1 MLQGLSDLG
10 QAYLSFMKPLT
21 LLYGLGGAF
30 VGIIMGILPGLS
42 ATLAI
47 ALLTTLTIKLQ
58 ANDAILVLICSYVGA
73 LYGGSRTAI
82 LLNIPGTAANA
93 ASCADGYALALQGQA
108 GRAIGIA
115 TSGAFVSTLIGVVCL
130 AAFTPSLAEV
140 ALAFGAFE
148 FFWLALFGVALSG
161 SIVGDDPI
169 KGWLMGAL
177 GLFVAQ
183 IGQEGLY
190 AYNRF
195 TFGWDEL
202 AGGISLIPALVGA
215 FGLAEILTTLADPAE
230 KKLVELKDSV
240 LPRFRE
246 VAQYWRTVLRSGVI
260 GVLTGL
266 LPGVG
271 EDSGAWMSYAAA
283 KATSKEKHLFG
294 KGSIDGLMAAETG
307 DMASIPGHIIPCLA
321 LGIPGSAASAVL
333 MAAMIIHG
341 IQPGPMMMIAHPHFV
356 YEVVAMTSLATVT
369 ILIFG
374 LFLVKPLLLI
384 LRIRRTVLMPVIF
397 LLCTVGAFASASR
410 LFDIYA
416 MLVIGI
422 GAFFL
427 RRRGYQM
434 APFVL
439 GLVLG
444 PLLDKS
450 LRRGLVLS
458 DGSLAPF
465 FTRPISAAFAVVV
478 IFTLLL
484 YVPAFKAAVRR
495 VTGGAGAFVRSAIGR
510 TPRGGDAA

>member
-1 MLQGLSDLG
+1 MLTGLADLG
-10 QAYLSFMKPLT
+10 QAYLGFFNPTSIG
-21 LLYGLGGAF
+21 YGLGGALIGIM
-30 VGIIMGILPGLS
+30 VGCLPGLS
-42 ATLAI
+42 ATLCI
-47 ALLTTLTIKLQ
+47 ALLTTLTIKLP
-58 ANDAILVLICSYVGA
+58 ANDAILILICSYVGT

-93 ASCADGYALALQGQA
+93 ASCADGYALARRGEA

-115 TSGAFVSTLIGVVCL
+115 TSGAFMGTLFGVLCL
-130 AAFTPSLAEV
+130 AAFTPTLAEV
-140 ALAFGAFE
+140 ALSFGAYE
-148 FFWLALFGVALSG
+148 FFWLALFGVTMSG
-161 SIVGDDPI
+161 TIVGNDPL
-169 KGWLMGAL
+169 KGWLMGTL

-190 AYNRF
+190 AYDRF
-195 TFGWDEL
+195 TFGWDQL
-202 AGGISLIPALVGA
+202 SGGISLIPALVGA
-215 FGLAEILTTLADPAE
+215 FGFAEVLTTLADPVE
-230 KKLVELKDSV
+230 RKLVELKDSV

-246 VAQYWRTVLRSGVI
+246 VVQYWPTVLRSGVI

-266 LPGVG
+266 MPGVG

-283 KATSKEKHLFG
+283 KASSRHKEDFG

-307 DMASIPGHIIPCLA
+307 DMASIPGHIIPALA
-321 LGIPGSAASAVL
+321 LGIPGSAPSAVL
-333 MAAMIIHG
+333 LAAMIIHG
-341 IQPGPMMMIAHPHFV
+341 IQPGPMMMISHPHFV
-356 YEVVAMTSLATVT
+356 YEVVAMTSLATIS

-374 LFLVKPLLLI
+374 LFLVRPLLLV
-384 LRIRRTVLMPVIF
+384 LRIKRTVLMPIIF
-397 LLCTVGAFASASR
+397 LLCTVGAYASASR
-410 LFDIYA
+410 LFDIYS

-458 DGSLAPF
+458 DGSVLPF
-465 FTRPISAAFAVVV
+465 FSRPISMAFAIVV

-484 YVPAFKAAVRR
+484 YVPQFKAAVRY
-495 VTGGAGAFVRSAIGR
+495 VTGGFGNVVRSAFAR
-510 TPRGGDAA
+510 HPRSGDVS

>member
-10 QAYLSFMKPLT
+10 HAYLSFMNPLT
-21 LLYGLGGAF
+21 LAYGLGGAF
-30 VGIIMGILPGLS
+30 VGIVMGILPGLS

-93 ASCADGYALALQGQA
+93 ASCADGYALAQKGQA

-130 AAFTPSLAEV
+130 AMFTPLLAEV
-140 ALAFGAFE
+140 ALQFGAFE
-148 FFWLALFGVALSG
+148 FFWLALFGVTMSG
-161 SIVGDDPI
+161 SIVGNDPL
-169 KGWLMGAL
+169 KGWLMGLL
-177 GLFVAQ
+177 GLTVAQ
-183 IGQEGLY
+183 VGQESLY
-190 AYNRF
+190 AFNRF
-195 TFGWDEL
+195 TFDWDQL
-202 AGGISLIPALVGA
+202 SGGISLIPALVGA
-215 FGLAEILTTLADPAE
+215 FGLAEVLTTLADPIE
-230 KKLVELKDSV
+230 RKMVEMKDSV
-240 LPRFRE
+240 LPRWKE
-246 VAQYWRTVLRSGVI
+246 IAQYKWTVLRSGLI
-260 GVLTGL
+260 GVFTGL

-271 EDSGAWMSYAAA
+271 EDAGAWMSYAAA
-283 KATSKEKHLFG
+283 KAVSKEPEQFG

-307 DMASIPGHIIPCLA
+307 DMASIPGHIIPSLA
-321 LGIPGSAASAVL
+321 LGIPGSAPSAVL

-341 IQPGPMMMIAHPHFV
+341 IQPGPMLMITHPHFI
-356 YEVVAMTSLATVT
+356 YEVVAMTTLASIT
-369 ILIFG
+369 ILLFG
-374 LFLVKPLLLI
+374 LFGVRPLLQV
-384 LRIRRTVLMPVIF
+384 LRVRRSILMPIVF

-410 LFDIYA
+410 LFDVYA

-427 RRRGYQM
+427 RRRGYEM

-458 DGSLAPF
+458 DGNLGPF
-465 FTRPISAAFAVVV
+465 FNRPISMVFAAVT
-478 IFTLLL
+478 IFTILL
-484 YVPAFKAAVRR
+484 YVPAFKSAVRR
-495 VTGGAGAFVRSAIGR
+495 VTGAAKAGLDSLMSH
-510 TPRGGDAA
+510 

>member
-10 QAYLSFMKPLT
+10 HAYLSFLNVTT
-21 LLYGLGGAF
+21 LAYGMGGAF

-93 ASCADGYALALQGQA
+93 ASCADGYALALKGQA

-115 TSGAFVSTLIGVVCL
+115 TSGAFVSTLFGVLCL
-130 AAFTPSLAEV
+130 AAFTPTLAEV
-140 ALAFGAFE
+140 ALSFGAFE
-148 FFWLALFGVALSG
+148 FFWLALFGVTMSG
-161 SIVGDDPI
+161 SIVGSDPL
-169 KGWLMGAL
+169 KGWLMGLL

-190 AYNRF
+190 AYDRF

-202 AGGISLIPALVGA
+202 AGGIALIPALVGA
-215 FGLAEILTTLADPAE
+215 FGLAEVLSTLAHP
-230 KKLVELKDSV
+230 VERKIVDMRDSV
-240 LPRFRE
+240 LPRWRE
-246 VAQYWRTVLRSGVI
+246 IVQYWRTVLRSGVI

-271 EDSGAWMSYAAA
+271 EDAGAWMSYAAA
-283 KATSKEKHLFG
+283 KAASKDKESFG

-307 DMASIPGHIIPCLA
+307 DMSSIPGHMIPTLA
-321 LGIPGSAASAVL
+321 LGIPGSAPSAVL

-341 IQPGPMMMIAHPHFV
+341 IQPGPMMLIEHPHFV
-356 YEVVAMTSLATVT
+356 YEVVAMTSLASVT
-369 ILIFG
+369 ILLFG
-374 LFLVKPLLLI
+374 LFGVRPLLLV
-384 LRIRRTVLMPVIF
+384 LKVRRSVLMPIVF
-397 LLCTVGAFASASR
+397 LLCVVGAFASASR

-416 MLVIGI
+416 MMAIGI

-427 RRRGYQM
+427 RRRGYEM
-434 APFVL
+434 APLVL

-444 PLLDKS
+444 HLLDKS

-458 DGSLAPF
+458 DGSITPF
-465 FTRPISAAFAVVV
+465 FTRPICIAFATVT
-478 IFTLLL
+478 IFTILL
-484 YVPAFKAAVRR
+484 YVPPFKAAVKR
-495 VTGGAGAFVRSAIGR
+495 VTGAAGGAFRSLFARR
-510 TPRGGDAA
+510 T

>member
-1 MLQGLSDLG
+1 MLTGLADLG
-10 QAYLSFMKPLT
+10 NAYLSFMNPWT

-30 VGIIMGILPGLS
+30 VGIVMGILPGLS

-47 ALLTTLTIKLQ
+47 ALLTTLTIKLE
-58 ANDAILVLICSYVGA
+58 ANQAILVLVCSYVGA

-93 ASCADGYALALQGQA
+93 ASCADGYALAKQGQA

-115 TSGAFVSTLIGVVCL
+115 TSGAFVSTLFGVLCL
-130 AAFTPSLAEV
+130 AMFTPALAEV
-140 ALAFGAFE
+140 ALSFGAFE
-148 FFWLALFGVALSG
+148 FFWLALFGVTMSG
-161 SIVGDDPI
+161 TIVGQDPL
-169 KGWLMGAL
+169 KGWLMGLL

-202 AGGISLIPALVGA
+202 AGGIALIPALVGA
-215 FGLAEILTTLADPAE
+215 FGLAEVLTTLSDP
-230 KKLVELKDSV
+230 VERKMIELRDSV

-246 VAQYWRTVLRSGVI
+246 VAQYWRTVLRSGII

-283 KATSKEKHLFG
+283 KAVSKEKAKFG

-307 DMASIPGHIIPCLA
+307 DMSSIPGHIIPALA
-321 LGIPGSAASAVL
+321 LGIPGSAPSAVL

-341 IQPGPMMMIAHPHFV
+341 IQPGPMLPIEHPQFI
-356 YEVVAMTSLATVT
+356 YDVVAMTSLATVS
-369 ILIFG
+369 ILVFG
-374 LFLVKPLLLI
+374 LFLIKPLLLV
-384 LRIRRTVLMPVIF
+384 LKIRRTVLMPIIF

-410 LFDIYA
+410 LFDIYC
-416 MLVIGI
+416 MLAIGI

-444 PLLDKS
+444 GLLDKS

-458 DGSLAPF
+458 DGDVAPF
-465 FTRPISAAFAVVV
+465 FTRPISMAFAIVT

-484 YVPAFKAAVRR
+484 YIPAFKAAVRR
-495 VTGGAGAFVRSAIGR
+495 LTGGFGS
-510 TPRGGDAA
+510 

>member
-1 MLQGLSDLG
+1 MLSGLADLG
-10 QAYLSFMKPLT
+10 HAYLGFLNLT
-21 LLYGLGGAF
+21 SIAYGLGGALL
-30 VGIIMGILPGLS
+30 GIIVGCLPGLS
-42 ATLAI
+42 ATLCI
-47 ALLTTLTIKLQ
+47 ALLTTLTIKLP
-58 ANDAILVLICSYVGA
+58 ANDAILILICSYVGT
-73 LYGGSRTAI
+73 LYGGSRSAI

-93 ASCADGYALALQGQA
+93 ASCADGYALALRGEA

-115 TSGAFVSTLIGVVCL
+115 TSGAFCGTLFGVLCL
-130 AAFTPSLAEV
+130 AAFTPMLAEV
-140 ALAFGAFE
+140 ALSFGAFE
-148 FFWLALFGVALSG
+148 FFWLALFGVTMSG
-161 SIVGDDPI
+161 SLVGNDPL

-190 AYNRF
+190 AYDRF
-195 TFGWDEL
+195 TLGIHEL
-202 AGGISLIPALVGA
+202 SGGIALIPALVGA
-215 FGLAEILTTLADPAE
+215 FGFAEVLTTLADPVE
-230 KKLVELKDSV
+230 RKLVELRDSI

-246 VAQYWRTVLRSGVI
+246 VAQYWRTVLRSGAI

-283 KATSKEKHLFG
+283 KATSKERHLFG

-307 DMASIPGHIIPCLA
+307 DMSSIPGHIIPCLA
-321 LGIPGSAASAVL
+321 LGIPGSAPSAVL

-341 IQPGPMMMIAHPHFV
+341 IQPGPMLMIEHPQFI
-356 YEVVAMTSLATVT
+356 YDVVAMTSLATVS

-374 LFLVKPLLLI
+374 LFLIKPLLLVI
-384 LRIRRTVLMPVIF
+384 KIKRTVLMPIIF

-410 LFDIYA
+410 LFDIYCMIA
-416 MLVIGI
+416 IGI

-444 PLLDKS
+444 GLLDKS

-458 DGSLAPF
+458 DGSIEPF
-465 FTRPISAAFAVVV
+465 FTRPISIGFATVT
-478 IFTLLL
+478 IFILLL
-484 YVPAFKAAVRR
+484 YISAFKSLVGA
-495 VTGGAGAFVRSAIGR
+495 VTGTVSGQ
-510 TPRGGDAA
+510 

>member
-10 QAYLSFMKPLT
+10 HAYIGFLNFTTLT
-21 LLYGLGGAF
+21 YGLGGAF

-93 ASCADGYALALQGQA
+93 ASCADGYALALKGQA

-115 TSGAFVSTLIGVVCL
+115 TSGAFVSTLFGVLCL
-130 AAFTPSLAEV
+130 ATFTPTLAEV
-140 ALAFGAFE
+140 ALSFGAFE
-148 FFWLALFGVALSG
+148 FFWLSLFGVTMSG
-161 SIVGDDPI
+161 SIVGSDPL
-169 KGWLMGAL
+169 KGWLMGLL

-190 AYNRF
+190 AYDRF
-195 TFGWDEL
+195 TFGWDDL
-202 AGGISLIPALVGA
+202 AGGIALIPALVGA
-215 FGLAEILTTLADPAE
+215 FGLAEVLSTLAHP
-230 KKLVELKDSV
+230 VERKIIDMHDSV

-246 VAQYWRTVLRSGVI
+246 ILEHWRTVLRSGVI

-271 EDSGAWMSYAAA
+271 EDAGAWMSYAAA
-283 KATSKEKHLFG
+283 KAASKEKEMFG

-307 DMASIPGHIIPCLA
+307 DMASIPGHMIPTLA
-321 LGIPGSAASAVL
+321 LGIPGSAPSAVL

-341 IQPGPMMMIAHPHFV
+341 IQPGPMMLIEHPHFV
-356 YEVVAMTSLATVT
+356 YEVVAMTSLASVT
-369 ILIFG
+369 ILLFG
-374 LFLVKPLLLI
+374 LFGVRPLLLV
-384 LRIRRTVLMPVIF
+384 LKVRRSVLMPIVF
-397 LLCTVGAFASASR
+397 LLCVVGAFASASR

-416 MLVIGI
+416 MMAIGI

-427 RRRGYQM
+427 RRRGYEM
-434 APFVL
+434 APLVL

-444 PLLDKS
+444 HLLDKS

-458 DGSLAPF
+458 DGSITPF
-465 FTRPISAAFAVVV
+465 FTRPICIAFATVT
-478 IFTLLL
+478 IFTILL
-484 YVPAFKAAVRR
+484 YVPPFKAAVKR
-495 VTGGAGAFVRSAIGR
+495 VTGAAGGAIRSLFARR
-510 TPRGGDAA
+510 T

>member
-1 MLQGLSDLG
+1 MLSGLADLG
-10 QAYLSFMKPLT
+10 HAYLGFLNVTSIA
-21 LLYGLGGAF
+21 YGLGGALLGIM
-30 VGIIMGILPGLS
+30 VGCLPGLS
-42 ATLAI
+42 ATLCI
-47 ALLTTLTIKLQ
+47 ALLTTLTIKLP
-58 ANDAILVLICSYVGA
+58 ANDAILILICSYVGT

-93 ASCADGYALALQGQA
+93 ASCADGYALARRGEA

-115 TSGAFVSTLIGVVCL
+115 TSGAFMGTLFGGLCL
-130 AAFTPSLAEV
+130 ATFTPTLAEV
-140 ALAFGAFE
+140 ALSFGAYE
-148 FFWLALFGVALSG
+148 FFWLALFGVTMSG
-161 SIVGDDPI
+161 TIVGNDPL

-177 GLFVAQ
+177 GLLVAQ
-183 IGQEGLY
+183 VGQEGLY
-190 AYNRF
+190 AYDRF
-195 TFGWDEL
+195 TFGWGEL
-202 AGGISLIPALVGA
+202 SGGISLIPALVGA
-215 FGLAEILTTLADPAE
+215 FGLAEILTTLAEPAE
-230 KKLVELKDSV
+230 KQLVELKDSV

-246 VAQYWRTVLRSGVI
+246 VIQYWKTVLRSGVI

-283 KATSKEKHLFG
+283 KAVSKEKEQFG

-307 DMASIPGHIIPCLA
+307 DMASIPGHIIPALA
-321 LGIPGSAASAVL
+321 LGIPGSAPSAVL

-341 IQPGPMMMIAHPHFV
+341 IQPGPMMMISHPHFV

-374 LFLVKPLLLI
+374 LFLVKPLLVI
-384 LRIRRTVLMPVIF
+384 LKIRRTVLMPIIF
-397 LLCTVGAFASASR
+397 LLCTVGAFATSSR
-410 LFDIYA
+410 LFDVYA
-416 MLVIGI
+416 MLFIGI

-458 DGSLAPF
+458 DGSLVPF
-465 FTRPISAAFAVVV
+465 VTRPICIAFGLVTL
-478 IFTLLL
+478 FTILL
-484 YVPAFKAAVRR
+484 YVPAFKTAVLRAHRAAGRGLRALVRR
-495 VTGGAGAFVRSAIGR
+495 G
-510 TPRGGDAA
+510 

>member
-1 MLQGLSDLG
+1 MQGLSDLG
-10 QAYLSFMKPLT
+10 HAYLSFMNVTT
-21 LLYGLGGAF
+21 LAYGLGGAF
-30 VGIIMGILPGLS
+30 VGIVMGILPGLS

-93 ASCADGYALALQGQA
+93 ASCADGYALARRGEA

-115 TSGAFVSTLIGVVCL
+115 TSGAFVSTLFGVLCL
-130 AAFTPSLAEV
+130 AAFTPLLAEV
-140 ALAFGAFE
+140 ALSFGAFE
-148 FFWLALFGVALSG
+148 FFWLALFGVVISG

-169 KGWLMGAL
+169 KGWLMGML

-190 AYNRF
+190 AYDRF

-202 AGGISLIPALVGA
+202 SGGIALIPALVGA

-246 VAQYWRTVLRSGVI
+246 VFQYWRTVVRSGVI

-283 KATSKEKHLFG
+283 KATSKEKELFG

-321 LGIPGSAASAVL
+321 LGIPGSAPSAVL

-341 IQPGPMMMIAHPHFV
+341 IQPGPMLMIEHPQFIYH
-356 YEVVAMTSLATVT
+356 VVAMTTLASVT
-369 ILIFG
+369 ILLFG
-374 LFLVKPLLLI
+374 LFGVRPLLHI
-384 LRIRRTVLMPVIF
+384 LKVRRAILMPIVF
-397 LLCTVGAFASASR
+397 LLCTVGAFATASR

-416 MLVIGI
+416 MLAVGI

-427 RRRGYQM
+427 RRRGYEM

-444 PLLDKS
+444 PLLYKS

-465 FTRPISAAFAVVV
+465 FTRPICIAFATVT
-478 IFTLLL
+478 IFTILL
-484 YVPAFKAAVRR
+484 YVPAFRRGVKR
-495 VTGGAGAFVRSAIGR
+495 VTGAIGS
-510 TPRGGDAA
+510 GL